1 MATGDAQHQPTSAVP
16 GTGDGGIAFP
26 DALAFLN
33 QEWNRVWSTKT
44 SLEQRAITLITA
56 SGVLVTLAFGFAA
69 AVTKAKSF
77 TNFDSVERGF
87 LLASL
92 AFFAISALIALGVN
106 FPRGYSTPEFDDVL
120 GINAGKEF
128 RRKPLERFDV
138 ALKAARKRN
147 SKKAQLLAVGFF
159 FQLLAIITLAVTV
172 GIVTRPLYAK
182 SLRCARL

>member
-1 MATGDAQHQPTSAVP
+1 MTTGDAQHRPTPPAP
-16 GTGDGGIAFP
+16 GTGDGNIAFS

-33 QEWNRVWSTKT
+33 QEWNRVWSTKS

-69 AVTKAKSF
+69 AVTKGKSF
-77 TNFDSVERGF
+77 TNFDPVERGF
-87 LLASL
+87 LIASL
-92 AFFAISALIALGVN
+92 ALFTISALIALGVN

-120 GINAGKEF
+120 GMDTGREF
-128 RRKPLERFDV
+128 KHKPLERFNI
-138 ALKAARKRN
+138 ALQAARKRN

-172 GIVTRPLYAK
+172 GIVTRP
-182 SLRCARL
+182 